1 MEEVIII
8 KDRVRAGLRIPYGL
22 NTWLILE
29 AEELG
34 VSKNALILQI
44 LKEWVD
50 RKEKADRAV

>member
-1 MEEVIII
+1 MIII

-44 LKEWVD
+44 LKEWMD
-50 RKEKADRAV
+50 RKEKDNR